1 MNLKQFQERIKGKY
15 EVSKMTV
22 NTTYVMK
29 LGSKGCVMLQYSD
42 DKLKNIIVQ
51 GKEKEEIEKLLMG

>member
-22 NTTYVMK
+22 NTTYVFK
-29 LGSKGCVMLQYSD
+29 LGSKGCVMLQYTD
-42 DKLKNIIVQ
+42 DKLKNIIVD
-51 GKEKEEIEKLLMG
+51 GKEKEQIEQLLMG